1 MTEKIEKMIVGVD
14 LGGSKINA
22 ILADSRGKITR
33 QVLKDTLAQEGPD
46 AVILRVIECIKQ
58 VASSTDI
65 AGIGI
70 GAAGACD
77 VESGVITLSP
87 NLPGWHNVQLRDIIQ
102 REFNVL
108 VYLDNDAN
116 VAALGEYYFGGLVGV
131 TNLIYV
137 CVGTGIGGGI
147 IIAGQLYHG
156 ASGSAGEIGHM
167 TIDING
173 TRCPC
178 GNSGCWE
185 TLASGTALA
194 REAVKQIKA
203 GAQTSILDFADGQL
217 DNVSANRVFLAAKDG
232 DRLAREMIS
241 QTGYY
246 LGIGLVNLIN
256 IFNPQLI
263 LIGGGLARMG
273 QMLLE
278 PATKVVKERA
288 YELPARAVRIE
299 LARLGVDA
307 EALGA
312 VALVLKNQLNLG
324 YGP

>member
-1 MTEKIEKMIVGVD
+1 MSEKIDKMIVGVD

-22 ILADSRGKITR
+22 ILADSLGNISR
-33 QVLKDTLAQEGPD
+33 QVLKDTLAKEGPD
-46 AVILRVIECIKQ
+46 AVIARVIECIKQ
-58 VASSTDI
+58 VTSSTNI

-102 REFNVL
+102 REYDVP

-116 VAALGEYYFGGLVGV
+116 VAALGEYYFGDVGGV
-131 TNLIYV
+131 ANIIYV
-137 CVGTGIGGGI
+137 CIGTGIGGGI

-173 TRCPC
+173 IRCPC

-194 REAVKQIKA
+194 RDAVKRIKA
-203 GAQTSILDFADGQL
+203 GAQTNILDYTDGQL
-217 DNVSANRVFLAAKDG
+217 DKVSAHRVFLAAKDS
-232 DRLAREMIS
+232 DRLAKEMIS

-278 PATKVVKERA
+278 PAIKVVKERA
-288 YELPARAVRIE
+288 YELSAGAARIE
-299 LARLGVDA
+299 LARLGADA

-312 VALVLKNQLNLG
+312 VALVLKNSRT
-324 YGP
+324 

>member
-1 MTEKIEKMIVGVD
+1 MPEKIEKMIVGVD

-22 ILADSRGKITR
+22 ILADSLGNISR
-33 QVLKDTLAQEGPD
+33 QVLKDTVAREGPD
-46 AVILRVIECIKQ
+46 AVITRVIECIKQ
-58 VASSTDI
+58 VTSSNNI
-65 AGIGI
+65 AGIGV

-77 VESGVITLSP
+77 VESGVVTLSP
-87 NLPGWHNVQLRDIIQ
+87 NLPGWHNVRLRDIIQ
-102 REFNVL
+102 REFDVP

-116 VAALGEYYFGGLVGV
+116 VAALGEYHFSNVGGIA
-131 TNLIYV
+131 NLIYV

-147 IIAGQLYHG
+147 IITGQLYHG

-173 TRCPC
+173 IRCPC

-203 GAQTSILDFADGQL
+203 GAQTSIVDFADGQL
-217 DNVSANRVFLAAKDG
+217 NKVSAHRVFLAAKDG
-232 DRLAREMIS
+232 DRLAKEMVS

-246 LGIGLVNLIN
+246 LGIGLVNLVN

-273 QMLLE
+273 QMLIK
-278 PATKVVKERA
+278 PAIKVVNERA
-288 YELPARAVRIE
+288 YELPARAASIE
-299 LARLGVDA
+299 LARLGADA

-312 VALVLKNQLNLG
+312 VALVLKNSRT
-324 YGP
+324 

>member
-1 MTEKIEKMIVGVD
+1 
-14 LGGSKINA
+14 
-22 ILADSRGKITR
+22 
-33 QVLKDTLAQEGPD
+33 
-46 AVILRVIECIKQ
+46 
-58 VASSTDI
+58 
-65 AGIGI
+65 
-70 GAAGACD
+70 
-77 VESGVITLSP
+77 
-87 NLPGWHNVQLRDIIQ
+87 
-102 REFNVL
+102 
-108 VYLDNDAN
+108 
-116 VAALGEYYFGGLVGV
+116 
-131 TNLIYV
+131 
-137 CVGTGIGGGI
+137 
-147 IIAGQLYHG
+147 
-156 ASGSAGEIGHM
+156 M

-217 DNVSANRVFLAAKDG
+217 DEVSANRVFLAAKDG

-288 YELPARAVRIE
+288 YELPAGAARIE
-299 LARLGVDA
+299 MAQLGADA

-312 VALVLKNQLNLG
+312 VALVLKTSCT
-324 YGP
+324 

>member
-1 MTEKIEKMIVGVD
+1 MPEKLEKMIVGVD

-22 ILADSRGKITR
+22 ILADSRGNISR

-102 REFNVL
+102 REFNVP

-131 TNLIYV
+131 ANLIYV

-194 REAVKQIKA
+194 REAVKQVKA

-217 DNVSANRVFLAAKDG
+217 DKVSANRVFLAAKDG
-232 DRLAREMIS
+232 D
-241 QTGYY
+241 
-246 LGIGLVNLIN
+246 GIGLVNLIN

-288 YELPARAVRIE
+288 YELPAGAVRIE
-299 LARLGVDA
+299 LARLGADA

-312 VALVLKNQLNLG
+312 VALVLKTNCT
-324 YGP
+324 

>member
-1 MTEKIEKMIVGVD
+1 MSENLEKMIVGVD

-22 ILADSRGKITR
+22 ILADARGNISR
-33 QVLKDTLAQEGPD
+33 QVLKDTQAKEGPD
-46 AVILRVIECIKQ
+46 AVIVRIIECIKK
-58 VASSTDI
+58 VASNTDI
-65 AGIGI
+65 IGIGI

-77 VESGVITLSP
+77 VESGVVTVSP

-102 REFNVL
+102 REYDVP

-116 VAALGEYYFGGLVGV
+116 VAALGEYYFGDVGAV
-131 TNLIYV
+131 ANLIYV

-147 IIAGQLYHG
+147 IIEGQLYHG

-167 TIDING
+167 TIDIDG
-173 TRCPC
+173 IRCPC

-194 REAVKQIKA
+194 REAVQQIKA
-203 GAQTSILDFADGQL
+203 GAHTSILDFADGQL
-217 DNVSANRVFLAAKDG
+217 EKVSAHRVFLAAKDG
-232 DRLAREMIS
+232 DRLAKEMIS

-246 LGIGLVNLIN
+246 LGIGLVNLVN

-273 QMLLE
+273 QTLIE
-278 PATKVVKERA
+278 PAVKVVNERA
-288 YELPARAVRIE
+288 YELPARAVSIE
-299 LARLGVDA
+299 LAKLGGDA

-312 VALVLKNQLNLG
+312 VALVLKNSRI
-324 YGP
+324 

>member
-1 MTEKIEKMIVGVD
+1 MPEKLEKMIVGVD

-22 ILADSRGKITR
+22 ILSDARGNISK
-33 QVLKDTLAQEGPD
+33 QVLKDTLAKEGPD
-46 AVILRVIECIKQ
+46 AVISRVIACIKQ
-58 VASSTDI
+58 VASSTNI
-65 AGIGI
+65 VGIGI

-77 VESGVITLSP
+77 VESGIITLSP

-102 REFNVL
+102 REYNIP

-116 VAALGEYYFGGLVGV
+116 VAALGEYYFGGVTGV
-131 TNLIYV
+131 ANLLYV
-137 CVGTGIGGGI
+137 CIGTGIGGGI
-147 IIAGQLYHG
+147 IIDGQLYHG

-178 GNSGCWE
+178 GNFGCWE

-217 DNVSANRVFLAAKDG
+217 DEVSANRVFLAAKEG
-232 DRLAREMIS
+232 DRLAKEMIS

-256 IFNPQLI
+256 IFNPPLI

-278 PATKVVKERA
+278 PASKVVNERA
-288 YELPARAVRIE
+288 YELPAGAARIE
-299 LARLGVDA
+299 MARLGADA

-312 VALVLKNQLNLG
+312 VALVLKNSHS
-324 YGP
+324 